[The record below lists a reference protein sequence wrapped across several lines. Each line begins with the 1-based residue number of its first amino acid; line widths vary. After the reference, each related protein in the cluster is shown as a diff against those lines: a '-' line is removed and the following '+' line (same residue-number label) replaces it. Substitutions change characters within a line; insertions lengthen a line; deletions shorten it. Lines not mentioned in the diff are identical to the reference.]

1 MKGEELVTALGRMT
15 STSPF
20 IVQFRKII
28 AVRIMRTAE
37 GGKARN
43 DYVMDARAIWS
54 EVAPIRQ
61 QGFLGV
67 LSNGSV
73 VVPDLTSRFSSIR
86 HFLREPRGSVTRL
99 LPHLVA
105 CTVERNHRRLAVHDG
120 FDVDGAAPDAL
131 QIRER
136 VAGVVVL

>member
-28 AVRIMRTAE
+28 AVHIVRAAE
-37 GGKARN
+37 GGKARD

-54 EVAPIRQ
+54 EVAPMRQ

-67 LSNGSV
+67 LSNGSA

-86 HFLREPRGSVTRL
+86 HLRREPRGSVTRL

-105 CTVERNHRRLAVHDG
+105 CTVERNHRRLVVHDG
-120 FDVDGAAPDAL
+120 FEVDGATPDSL
-131 QIRER
+131 QIRKR
-136 VAGVVVL
+136 IASVIMF